1 MLFQI
6 PVCSLNVT
14 VFAWSGVLT
23 AQSVFVC
30 VCVCMCVCVCV
41 YVCLC
46 VCMCVS
52 ACVSAGL
59 FSLTWTKANSHPLW
73 VSLSTAFSILQYPAT
88 CLTGKALACVNS
100 HFGYILLQ
108 KYRQLLEFSSTNLF
122 VPCLNYRLLL
132 FFFHLSANPLPESET
147 VEMPTALTSA
157 DQSSGFRSQKKRAV
171 PSLEKSRVLKMP
183 LSCNISWATYC

>member
-1 MLFQI
+1 MSQSLLGVVFSQHR
-6 PVCSLNVT
+6 VCLSVC
-14 VFAWSGVLT
+14 
-23 AQSVFVC
+23 VFVC
-30 VCVCMCVCVCV
+30 VSVCV
-41 YVCLC
+41 
-46 VCMCVS
+46 CVS

-132 FFFHLSANPLPESET
+132 FFFSFECKSSSWKWNSGNAHSPHFCRSEFRFQES
-147 VEMPTALTSA
+147 
-157 DQSSGFRSQKKRAV
+157 K
-171 PSLEKSRVLKMP
+171 EKSCAKPREK
-183 LSCNISWATYC
+183 